1 MAIHHEVLDAARRIC
16 VERGSWTFTPNEI
29 VRALPHLAPNSIR
42 THVTSRC
49 AVNAPAHHPH
59 RWDYFRRL
67 RHGVYEIRPKWR
79 PAGTARGR
87 ARNGHET
94 HAERPG
100 RATRVGEARAVYGAA
115 PARDT
120 VHAFV
125 GRDRGWYF
133 AECAEI
139 AIVTQGRTLD
149 ELVANLREAVG
160 LHLEGGDAGR
170 LGLAAEPRLVLT
182 YETRLGP

>member
-125 GRDRGWYF
+125 GRWLTPQDPEHAAVLASPVRLVG
-133 AECAEI
+133 EI
-139 AIVTQGRTLD
+139 ARVWD
-149 ELVANLREAVG
+149 ELAPLWHASCANA
-160 LHLEGGDAGR
+160 
-170 LGLAAEPRLVLT
+170 
-182 YETRLGP
+182 

>member
-1 MAIHHEVLDAARRIC
+1 METGRDSAR
-16 VERGSWTFTPNEI
+16 TDT
-29 VRALPHLAPNSIR
+29 
-42 THVTSRC
+42 
-49 AVNAPAHHPH
+49 
-59 RWDYFRRL
+59 
-67 RHGVYEIRPKWR
+67 
-79 PAGTARGR
+79 
-87 ARNGHET
+87 
-94 HAERPG
+94 ERPRNARQTTRSG
-100 RATRVGEARAVYGAA
+100 RPRGEGAGR
-115 PARDT
+115 PRCGTARDT

-170 LGLAAEPRLVLT
+170 LGLAAQPRLVLT